1 MFVYSTEQ
9 FQTLLDL
16 HSADP
21 SPYTTLLDIGAGDG
35 SVTARMSNLFKK
47 IYVTELSPTMQWR
60 LSQSG
65 YIVLDSVHWGN
76 EKFDVITCLNVLDR
90 CDKPFT
96 LLKKIH
102 DHLNPSIG
110 RVILS
115 LVLPF
120 RPYFEYS
127 STHHPI
133 EPLPIIGKHP
143 EEQINSLITHVFQP
157 SGFHL
162 HKFTR
167 LPYLC
172 EGDLGQSYYFLSSY
186 IFILEMS

>member
-9 FQTLLDL
+9 FHTLLDV
-16 HSADP
+16 HSTNP

-35 SVTARMSNLFKK
+35 SVTARMSNLFQK
-47 IYVTELSPTMQWR
+47 IYVTELSPSMQWR
-60 LSQSG
+60 LTRSG
-65 YIVLDSVHWGN
+65 YTVLDVEQWGDK
-76 EKFDVITCLNVLDR
+76 KFDVITCLNVLDR
-90 CDKPFT
+90 CEKPLT
-96 LLKKIH
+96 LLKTIR

-120 RPYFEYS
+120 RPFFEYS

-133 EPLPIIGKHP
+133 ESLPIIGQHP
-143 EEQINSLITHVFQP
+143 EEQINSLITHLFQP
-157 SGFHL
+157 LGFHL
-162 HKFTR
+162 LKFTR

-172 EGDLGQSYYFLSSY
+172 EGDLERSYYFLSSY